1 MTNIRTVSVAL
12 LGLLLIVVG
21 VGFWTLGDAT
31 NAIVTL
37 PLASTGVRWAP
48 LIWLLG
54 IIVLLSAAF
63 ANTMRVK
70 NYFVWLLVLVFGY
83 LAVFVVLVAVT
94 SVIIP

>member
-1 MTNIRTVSVAL
+1 MTNIKAVSVAL
-12 LGLLLIVVG
+12 LGLLLIVLG
-21 VGFWTLGDAT
+21 VGFWVLGDAT
-31 NAIVTL
+31 NSVVAL
-37 PLASTGVRWAP
+37 PLASTGVHWAP

-70 NYFVWLLVLVFGY
+70 NYFIWLLVLVFGY

>member
-1 MTNIRTVSVAL
+1 MTSIKTVSVAL

-21 VGFWTLGDAT
+21 VGFWVLGDAT
-31 NAIVTL
+31 SALVTL
-37 PLASTGVRWAP
+37 PLASTGMRWAP

-63 ANTMRVK
+63 ANTLRIK
-70 NYFVWLLVLVFGY
+70 NYFVWLIVLVFGY

-94 SVIIP
+94 SAIIP